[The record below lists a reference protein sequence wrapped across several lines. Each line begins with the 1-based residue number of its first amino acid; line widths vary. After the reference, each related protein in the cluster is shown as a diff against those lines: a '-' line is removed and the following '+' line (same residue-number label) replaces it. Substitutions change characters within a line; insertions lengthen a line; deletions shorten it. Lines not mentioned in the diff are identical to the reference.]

1 MAKIRQIF
9 IRGLV
14 TLTPIALSLYLI
26 YSAFSIFENLFG
38 NYLRLLLPN
47 EMYIPGLGFIVT
59 LSVIFLFGLFLNNFI
74 STSIWAQVESK
85 LTEVPLIKVVY
96 SPLRDLMNLFSKGQK
111 DLQSVVIVEI
121 QPGIKVFGLVTREH
135 FSDLPQL
142 SHSPLVP
149 VYVPLSYALGG
160 ITLLIDKKNLEKVDI
175 PVEKALSLAITAWVK
190 TKSEG

>member
-1 MAKIRQIF
+1 MAKMRQTF

-26 YSAFSIFENLFG
+26 YWAFSIFENFFAV
-38 NYLRLLLPN
+38 YLRALLPN
-47 EMYIPGLGFIVT
+47 QMYIPGLGFLVT
-59 LSVIFLFGLFLNNFI
+59 LGVIFLFGLFLNNFI
-74 STSIWAQVESK
+74 SNSIWSQVESK

-111 DLQSVVIVEI
+111 DLQSVVVVEI
-121 QPGIKVFGLVTREH
+121 QPGVKIFGLVTREH
-135 FSDLPQL
+135 FTDIPQW
-142 SHSPLVP
+142 SSSPLVP
-149 VYVPLSYALGG
+149 VYIPLSYALGG

-190 TKSEG
+190 TKSES